1 MAKKAKVETPVYSQ
15 EQLASI
21 NGYGDE
27 FISLDSFVEKVR
39 QTPDVYMGP
48 IGNEGFETMIREDVQ
63 NSIDEAG
70 RKDSPCDT
78 IIVSFDQR
86 SKALIVEDNGRGI
99 PFGKIIDAVT
109 KDHTSTN
116 YVKKKGQYTA
126 GKNGMGLKICNAMS
140 DKMVVESSILGVT
153 HRVEFDDGYVWDKGE
168 VEVKSNKYQGLVTM
182 FIPSEAQLGTLTTT
196 WQDVHKLMHI
206 LMPLSKIGTT
216 MIFNAIDDKGNEHY
230 DKMINQEGV
239 ITLLRER
246 TEVPLINPVQIYE
259 DTGEMRVNIMFTYDT
274 GEFLGENIISFNNF
288 CPTIGGKHVDGFKL
302 GLCNYFRKYMND
314 IYLSG
319 SKTKT
324 TVIGEDILYGL
335 RAVVNTDML
344 KPLYHGQ
351 SKNILSNEEMKSFSS
366 TVTYNALDQW
376 SKTNP
381 RDMQILCKFFKEIAE
396 ARIKTDTA
404 KIKVTNSFKKNA
416 VGNINLPN
424 KYKQPIKQKVEFII
438 VEGDSAAGTADDARD
453 ANYQGIY
460 GIRGKFPN
468 AANTTKWPIQKI
480 MTNPEAAGI
489 VSILDDGRG
498 DNYQRPGHPYDV
510 SKCPYQKVIIMTD
523 ADEDGVGHIRPLLY
537 KFFLIYMPGLIL
549 DGRLYAAMPPLYGAK
564 VGNKIIYFSSDLELS
579 KYLQKEFLKKNIIQD
594 VRGKKLSQL
603 ELGALI
609 LKNMKYCDIM
619 NSLRRT
625 VAVDP
630 DILELILNNYKNGY
644 KGIKK
649 VLEEKYRFINVEKK
663 SGVIIVDGTL
673 GNKTQT
679 IAIDDRLIGFCGEAI
694 EYLANS
700 EEVYVVN
707 GQPMGLY
714 NTMNTINKYRPNNIK
729 RFKGL
734 GEMDADELADSTL
747 SPTGHRNLIRYTID
761 DIKKE
766 LHQIRAVESDFSVLL
781 KSIRSK

>member
-1 MAKKAKVETPVYSQ
+1 MAKKTKPDTPVYSQ

-21 NGYGDE
+21 KGYGDE
-27 FISLDSFVEKVR
+27 FITLDSFVEKVR

-48 IGNEGFETMIREDVQ
+48 IGNEGLETMIREDVQ

-70 RKDSPCDT
+70 RVDSPCDT
-78 IIVSFDQR
+78 LIVSFDQR
-86 SKALIVEDNGRGI
+86 SKALVVEDNGRGI

-140 DKMVVESSILGVT
+140 VKMIVESSILGET
-153 HRVEFDDGYVWDKGE
+153 HRVEFDDGYVWKKGE
-168 VEVKSNKYQGLVTM
+168 VPVKSNKYQGLMTM
-182 FIPSEAQLGTLTTT
+182 FIPSEECLGELTTT
-196 WQDVHKLMHI
+196 WQDVHRLMHL

-216 MIFNAIDDKGNEHY
+216 MIFNAIDDQDVEHN
-230 DKMINQEGV
+230 DVIVNREGI
-239 ITLLRER
+239 ITLLKER
-246 TEVPLINPVQIYE
+246 TETPLINPIQIYE

-351 SKNILSNEEMKSFSS
+351 SKNILSNEEMKSFAS

-416 VGNINLPN
+416 VGNLNLPE
-424 KYKQPIKQKVEFII
+424 KYKKPIREKKEFII
-438 VEGDSAAGTADDARD
+438 VEGDSASGTAGDARD
-453 ANYQGIY
+453 ANTQGIY

-468 AANTTKWPIQKI
+468 AAKWKMSDII
-480 MTNPEAAGI
+480 SNAEAAGI
-489 VSILDDGRG
+489 ISILDDGRG

-510 SKCPYQKVIIMTD
+510 SKCPFEKVIIMTD
-523 ADEDGVGHIRPLLY
+523 ADEDGIGHIRPLLY

-549 DGRLYAAMPPLYGAK
+549 DGRLYAAMPPLYGAT
-564 VGNKIIYFSSDLELS
+564 VGHKTIYFSSDLELS
-579 KYLQKEFLKKNIIQD
+579 KYLQKEFLKKNVIEDI
-594 VRGKKLSQL
+594 RGKKLSQM
-603 ELGALI
+603 ELNSLV
-609 LKNMKYCDIM
+609 LKNMNYCDVM
-619 NSLRRT
+619 DSLRRT

-630 DILELILNNYKNGY
+630 DILEIILNNYKGGY
-644 KGIKK
+644 KGLKK
-649 VLEEKYRFINVEKK
+649 ALESKYRFITVEKK
-663 SGVIIVDGTL
+663 SGVIIVDGTFD
-673 GNKTQT
+673 NKTQT
-679 IAIDDRLIGFCGEAI
+679 IPIDDRLIGFCGKAL

-700 EEVYVVN
+700 EESYIIN
-707 GQPMGLY
+707 GQKMGLY
-714 NTMNTINKYRPNNIK
+714 QTMTTFNKYRPNNIK

-734 GEMDADELADSTL
+734 GEMDAEELADSTL
-747 SPTGHRNLIRYTID
+747 LPGRNRNLIRYTID

-781 KSIRSK
+781 KEIRAK